1 MFGGVNSVTT
11 VFIALSATG
20 DNLEATPLERS
31 YKCHVLGHYPESVL
45 WNPFDKNAVG
55 MVGLVFILHGTAA
68 VSDTLHVNF
77 LRNADNASNS
87 MSCVKWHDQ
96 VSGTCDPGLEG
107 YGIKCWQGH

>member
-1 MFGGVNSVTT
+1 MFIS
-11 VFIALSATG
+11 SSETG

-55 MVGLVFILHGTAA
+55 MVGLVFILRGIAA

-77 LRNADNASNS
+77 FHDSDNALIS
-87 MSCVKWHDQ
+87 MLRVKCHDQ
-96 VSGTCDPGLEG
+96 VSGTCDRGLEG
-107 YGIKCWQGH
+107 YGIKCWQEHWLLW

>member
-1 MFGGVNSVTT
+1 LSLGVNFVTT

-55 MVGLVFILHGTAA
+55 MVGLVFILRGIVAM
-68 VSDTLHVNF
+68 SDTLHINF
-77 LRNADNASNS
+77 LHNADNESDS
-87 MSCVKWHDQ
+87 MSHVKCHDQ
-96 VSGTCDPGLEG
+96 VSGTFDPGSEG
-107 YGIKCWQGH
+107 YGVKCWQEH

>member
-1 MFGGVNSVTT
+1 M
-11 VFIALSATG
+11 FIASSATG

-55 MVGLVFILHGTAA
+55 MVGLLFIVHGSAA

-77 LRNADNASNS
+77 LCNAGNVSNS
-87 MSCVKWHDQ
+87 MSRVTCHDQ
-96 VSGTCDPGLEG
+96 ASGTCDPGLEG
-107 YGIKCWQGH
+107 YGIKCWHEH